1 MEKEAST
8 VSVGNLVVVA
18 VGVTAAVLLGVWG
31 MLASST
37 TDLRTELGRV
47 EDTLRTELGR
57 MEDTL
62 RTELGKVDDNVG
74 ALRTDVTKIAEDV
87 GYLRGRMDERDM
99 QRTAD

>member
-1 MEKEAST
+1 MEKETST

-37 TDLRTELGRV
+37 TDLRAEIGRV
-47 EDTLRTELGR
+47 EDTLRTEIGR
-57 MEDTL
+57 VDAEI
-62 RTELGKVDDNVG
+62 GKVDDNVG